1 MLGPDMKEDTV
12 LPCDGICSHILLDWL
27 PVDKTAD
34 LAGPYPANVT
44 RFLQG
49 ARSYRGTEFGV
60 AFNSHAR
67 IKMKEALADPASR
80 KHLNSLIEKRV
91 TYFGYI
97 NTDTYMFNASEMTEL
112 LRVLKICRN
121 DAAQESK
128 EFNCLYYADGNT
140 SKAYTGESRKTLS
153 YKVCAGKKN
162 VTSVQ
167 YGIAVGNVEYAD
179 VSGTCGEASFALLR
193 ALRRI
198 ITFFRDHYK
207 SATDFEKCL
216 EAGDK
221 PVK

>member
-1 MLGPDMKEDTV
+1 MKEDTV

-60 AFNSHAR
+60 SFNSHAR
-67 IKMKEALADPASR
+67 IKMKEALADPSSR

-112 LRVLKICRN
+112 LRVLK
-121 DAAQESK
+121 
-128 EFNCLYYADGNT
+128 
-140 SKAYTGESRKTLS
+140 TL
-153 YKVCAGKKN
+153 KLIVRENKPA
-162 VTSVQ
+162 
-167 YGIAVGNVEYAD
+167 E
-179 VSGTCGEASFALLR
+179 
-193 ALRRI
+193 
-198 ITFFRDHYK
+198 K
-207 SATDFEKCL
+207 SAHTFLASAWRSVTDRVSAEDVVSAFK
-216 EAGDK
+216 
-221 PVK
+221 